1 MLEMPV
7 LRFVKEE
14 LTAPS
19 KTKFVSG
26 RPGATRLR
34 GRQWRRKIGVNSR
47 GEKKRMRTAQIQIAQ

>member
-19 KTKFVSG
+19 KTQSSFRIG
-26 RPGATRLR
+26 R
-34 GRQWRRKIGVNSR
+34 GRLDCVVANGV
-47 GEKKRMRTAQIQIAQ
+47 GKLV